1 MEEAI
6 KDKQPKTFTDFLR
19 KLFKNILDP
28 IAGWLVRLGLHP
40 NVVTF
45 IGLVGHFA
53 AGLLIVFGK
62 VQLGG
67 LVTLVMAPIDAIDG
81 TMARIRGEPTLFGAF
96 VDSVTDR
103 YSEILLFGSLL
114 VYFGAQDN
122 FTGVI
127 LAFLAATGSMMVSYA
142 RTKAESLGFDSKIG
156 LLSRVERYLI
166 LIPCLLFNIPMVAMW
181 ILAIFTHFTALQR
194 IFYVRKN
201 FYKRLKNDTIS

>member
-1 MEEAI
+1 VEEAI